1 MAAVSTRP
9 SRVVP
14 IYSGG
19 AAFQSYLISILYGS
33 LPPYGIIARENHGLW
48 DVTMERSDHENF
60 TDEEW
65 TKLRQTFTGQAPPV
79 QPLPTVA

>member
-1 MAAVSTRP
+1 MAAVSTRL

-19 AAFQSYLISILYGS
+19 AAFWSYRVSILYGS
-33 LPPYGIIARENHGLW
+33 LPPYEIIAGKNHDLG
-48 DVTMERSDHENF
+48 DVTVKRSYPENF

-65 TKLRQTFTGQAPPV
+65 TKLRQISTGQVPIA